1 MNGNY
6 KRHTHDTLR
15 KELNSGYTH
24 QAQETLDSIKFKK
37 QEKPQKT
44 ITEKLKLIKI
54 KKKEVNQKS

>member
-24 QAQETLDSIKFKK
+24 QAQETLDSIK
-37 QEKPQKT
+37 
-44 ITEKLKLIKI
+44 I
-54 KKKEVNQKS
+54 NQN